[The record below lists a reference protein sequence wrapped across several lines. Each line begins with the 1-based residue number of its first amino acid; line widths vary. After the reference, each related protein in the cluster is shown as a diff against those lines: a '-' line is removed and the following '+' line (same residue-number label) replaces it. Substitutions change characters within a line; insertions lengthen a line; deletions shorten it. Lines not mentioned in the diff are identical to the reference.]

1 MKVLY
6 LNESE
11 CRALIKAI
19 RTRRNLFKELE
30 MVVYEQN
37 NHEATDE
44 YASEFITL
52 NRLANK
58 LFDVLYEDYN

>member
-11 CRALIKAI
+11 CRVLIKAI

-30 MVVYEQN
+30 MPVYVQN
-37 NHEATDE
+37 SHEAYD
-44 YASEFITL
+44 SEFITL

-58 LFDVLYEDYN
+58 LFDVLYEEYN